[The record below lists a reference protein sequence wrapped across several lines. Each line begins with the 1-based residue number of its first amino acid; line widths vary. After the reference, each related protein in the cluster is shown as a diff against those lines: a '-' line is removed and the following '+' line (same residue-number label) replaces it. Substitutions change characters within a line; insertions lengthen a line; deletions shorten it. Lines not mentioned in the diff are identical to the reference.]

1 MNTFKKAGTALIL
14 ASASACLSAGELPNS
29 ENMQGLQFN
38 FSNPGA
44 RSLGMGGAFVG
55 RADDATAAFANPAG
69 LTSLFSPEI
78 SGEYRNTKYTTGYTS
93 GGSYPDGLESS
104 TAKNSVNNLSYLSY
118 VHPFEKF
125 VIAVYRHELMNFET
139 DFNTSSIDLN
149 PGNTFPTA
157 NGIDTSIASY
167 GFSAAYR
174 ISENFSLGA
183 SLVYYDYKMNAFTDR
198 FDDGFLES
206 TQTLGGNDN
215 AWGATL
221 GAIWSISDRLNLG
234 FVYRSTPKFDT
245 LYEIFDFE
253 DGEGFAKA
261 FDFEVPDVYG
271 AGLSFQ
277 ASENLT
283 LNFDVVR
290 VEYGDIAS
298 PIFDQFDSEAPV
310 SQPALGGKL
319 RIDSG
324 TELHFG
330 AEFILPNKPIALR
343 AGIWTDPEHTI
354 YYKGSVDGAYE
365 KFNDAIFQGSDDE
378 THLSFGIGFFFG
390 TKGQLDLAADFS
402 DAQDVY
408 SISGVFRF
416 D

>member
-1 MNTFKKAGTALIL
+1 MNIFKKAGTALIL
-14 ASASACLSAGELPNS
+14 VSASACVSAGELPNS

-69 LTSLFSPEI
+69 LTTLFSPEI
-78 SGEYRNTKYTTGYTS
+78 SGEYRNTKYSTGYTT
-93 GGSYPDGLESS
+93 GGSYPDSIESG

-139 DFNTSSIDLN
+139 DFTTGSIDLN
-149 PGNTFPTA
+149 PGETFPTA
-157 NGIDTSIASY
+157 NGIDTNIASY
-167 GFSAAYR
+167 GLSAAYR
-174 ISENFSLGA
+174 ISERFSLGA
-183 SLVYYDYKMNAFTDR
+183 SFVYYDYSMDAYTDR
-198 FDDGFLES
+198 FDDAFLES
-206 TQTLGGNDN
+206 TQTLDGNDN
-215 AWGATL
+215 SWGVTL
-221 GAIWSISDRLNLG
+221 GAIFSITDRLNLG
-234 FVYRSTPKFDT
+234 LVYRSTPKFDT
-245 LYEIFDFE
+245 TYEIFDFDDE
-253 DGEGFAKA
+253 LGFSRN
-261 FDFEVPDVYG
+261 FDFEVPDAYG

-277 ASENLT
+277 ATENLT

-290 VEYGDIAS
+290 IEYADLAS
-298 PIFDQFDSEAPV
+298 PIFDQFDFDAPV
-310 SQPALGGKL
+310 SEPALGGKL

-330 AEFILPNKPIALR
+330 AEFILPNAPVALR
-343 AGIWTDPEHTI
+343 AGVWTDPEHTI
-354 YYKGSVDGAYE
+354 YYKGTVDGGYE

-378 THLSFGIGFFFG
+378 THFSLGVGFFFG
-390 TKGQLDLAADFS
+390 TKGQIDLAADFADS
-402 DAQDVY
+402 QDVY